1 MNAAVKRK
9 TDYLTGIK
17 ENVVVGHKIPAGT
30 GFEKDM
36 LEKNASFNNQD

>member
-17 ENVVVGHKIPAGT
+17 ENVVVGYKIPYWT
-30 GFEKDM
+30 GFEKNM
-36 LEKNASFNNQD
+36 LE